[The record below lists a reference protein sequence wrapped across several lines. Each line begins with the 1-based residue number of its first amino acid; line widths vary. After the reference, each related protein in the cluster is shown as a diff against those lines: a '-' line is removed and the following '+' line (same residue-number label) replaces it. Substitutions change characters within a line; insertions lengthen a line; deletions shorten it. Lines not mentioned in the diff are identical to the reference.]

1 MNITTHN
8 FTRASFCC
16 LALLVCFALSQ
27 RATPVFA
34 QQTSPPKRTGGQSR
48 PQPIEQTKGN
58 TAAFTAAPIF
68 PATAPETQRIVV
80 EDSYFF
86 QVRTFT
92 PAVKVKYIT
101 RAAASYRTPEDAAI
115 ARISALVAT
124 DFAWFRSGW
133 TEQAQ
138 AVLEAQDKLT
148 GQTPTFWVNLWQ
160 RIFANRQIELTHRIE
175 TGEYVLIA
183 YRIIGAGEGGKDVE
197 MIDALK
203 KDKDRWLGTQ
213 EISGDPVL
221 SYWRTPEK
229 PIKRIVRMASGVVAI
244 EEKRQ

>member
-16 LALLVCFALSQ
+16 LALFCFLASSH
-27 RATPVFA
+27 RATSVFA
-34 QQTSPPKRTGGQSR
+34 QQTSPAKQTPGQSR
-48 PQPIEQTKGN
+48 PQPTAQATKQ
-58 TAAFTAAPIF
+58 TAAFAAAPVF
-68 PATAPETQRIVV
+68 PATAPETRRLVV

-92 PAVKVKYIT
+92 PAVKVKYVT

-115 ARISALVAT
+115 ARISALVAH

-138 AVLEAQDKLT
+138 AVLEAQDKRT

-160 RIFANRQIELTHRIE
+160 KVFANRQIELTHRIE

-203 KDKDRWLGTQ
+203 KENEQWLGTQ
-213 EISGDPVL
+213 EVSSDPVL
-221 SYWRTPEK
+221 SHWRTPDK
-229 PIKRIVRMASGVVAI
+229 PVKRIVRMASGVVAI
-244 EEKRQ
+244 EGEN